1 MKGFLLFFITT
12 IFASKSFDRCD
23 WARKIQ
29 YTEQPPFDG
38 KSITL
43 YWSRDYPESELII
56 TALKVGGS
64 FRAGVDKIPNRP
76 QFDDGL
82 FHLYLS
88 EPTPDEHIYWHR
100 IIFPAKRTDFILS

>member
-1 MKGFLLFFITT
+1 MKRVLLFFITT
-12 IFASKSFDRCD
+12 IFASQSLDRCD

-56 TALKVGGS
+56 TALIVDGS

-76 QFDDGL
+76 QFDDG
-82 FHLYLS
+82 LS

-100 IIFPAKRTDFILS
+100 IIFPAKRIDFILS